1 MADDG
6 FRPGSSRIA
15 SAGRP
20 HNELAGYRV
29 VVTGGAGFVGSWVCE
44 RLLELGTEVVCVD
57 NLVTGS
63 RDNVSHLDAVRFQ
76 LLEQDVCEGLD
87 VAEEVDWILHLA
99 CPASPAHYL
108 RLPIETLRVGS
119 LGTMAALDLAESKSA
134 RFLLA
139 STSEVYGDPLEHPQS
154 ESYWGNV
161 NPIGP
166 RSVYDESKRFA
177 EALTMA
183 YRNDRGVDTAIVRIF
198 NTYGPRMQ
206 LDDGRA
212 MPAFVSQALSGQ
224 PLTVAGDGSQTRSL
238 CYVEDTVDGILALA
252 ASGHPGP
259 INIGST
265 EEMSMLELAKRV
277 RALAG
282 SRSPVEF
289 VELPAD
295 DPKLRRPNLD
305 RAAELLDWSPRVD
318 FEEGLKR
325 TIEWF
330 ARS

>member
-6 FRPGSSRIA
+6 LRPSSRTV
-15 SAGRP
+15 SAGRLG
-20 HNELAGYRV
+20 NELAGYRV

-44 RLLELGTEVVCVD
+44 RLLELGAEVVCVD
-57 NLVTGS
+57 NFVTGS
-63 RDNVSHLDAVRFQ
+63 RDNISHLGSVRFQ

-99 CPASPAHYL
+99 SPASPLHYL

-119 LGTMAALDLAESKSA
+119 LGTMAALDFAESKNA

-154 ESYWGNV
+154 ETYWGNV

-183 YRNDRGVDTAIVRIF
+183 YRNDRGVDTSIVRIF

-206 LDDGRA
+206 LNDGRA

-252 ASGHPGP
+252 ASSHPGP
-259 INIGST
+259 VNIGGT
-265 EEMSMLELAKRV
+265 EEMCVLDLAERV

-282 SRSPVEF
+282 SSSPVEF
-289 VELPAD
+289 VELPTD
-295 DPKLRRPNLD
+295 DPKQRRPDLN
-305 RAAELLDWSPRVD
+305 RAAKLLDWSPRVD

-330 ARS
+330 GRL

>member
-1 MADDG
+1 MT
-6 FRPGSSRIA
+6 R
-15 SAGRP
+15 
-20 HNELAGYRV
+20 RV

-44 RLLELGTEVVCVD
+44 RLVELGNDVVCVD
-57 NLVTGS
+57 NFVTGS
-63 RDNVSHLDAVRFQ
+63 PENIAHLAPPCFE
-76 LLEQDVCEGLD
+76 LLEQDLCDGVEVDG
-87 VAEEVDWILHLA
+87 EVDWVLHLA
-99 CPASPAHYL
+99 SPASPVHYL

-119 LGTMAALDLAESKSA
+119 VGTMAALDLAEAKGA

-139 STSEVYGDPLEHPQS
+139 STSEVYGDPLEHPQR
-154 ESYWGNV
+154 ESYWGHV

-177 EALTMA
+177 EAVTTA
-183 YRNDRGVDTAIVRIF
+183 YRTGRGVDTTIVRIF
-198 NTYGPRMQ
+198 NTYGARMQ

-212 MPAFVSQALSGQ
+212 MPAFISQALAGR

-252 ASGHPGP
+252 ASDHPGP
-259 INIGST
+259 VNIGST
-265 EEMSMLELAKRV
+265 EEMSMRELAERV

-282 SRSPVEF
+282 SSSPIEL

-295 DPKLRRPNLD
+295 DPKQRRPDLS
-305 RAAELLDWSPRVD
+305 RAEELLGWRPQVG

-325 TIEWF
+325 TMEWF
-330 ARS
+330 ARE